1 MDANDVLGSSFGN
14 GTRITPLSAV
24 RILRTVV
31 VAAMVVV
38 AKTRVMIRE
47 KLGPVEREVVA
58 GIIIVRGMYGNV
70 ENTSHSQ
77 AVTVG
82 NI

>member
-31 VAAMVVV
+31 VAAMVMV

-58 GIIIVRGMYGNV
+58 IIVRGMYGM
-70 ENTSHSQ
+70 
-77 AVTVG
+77 VTWRTPATVKQ
-82 NI
+82 

>member
-1 MDANDVLGSSFGN
+1 MDANVVLGSSFGN

-38 AKTRVMIRE
+38 AKTRVMIRQ
-47 KLGPVEREVVA
+47 KLGPVERDVVA
-58 GIIIVRGMYGNV
+58 GGIIIVS
-70 ENTSHSQ
+70 EL
-77 AVTVG
+77 VG
-82 NI
+82 S